1 MSEPTDLR
9 HVASE
14 NDSQSATQ
22 LGLLLDVAT
31 LRVEEQF
38 KIGDRLDAK
47 SRNQVTV
54 AATFFAGVQAGVI
67 SLVNGILGPSESTPS
82 LVNGILVPG
91 RSVPASPYVPYL
103 AAAAGVAVLA
113 LLLAVV
119 MSFRAWRLRPELS
132 IDVETIRKYIPFAR
146 DDEPGFGANLVWAHT
161 KLVEA
166 RQEQNTDRADALR
179 RAGWACLATLVVA
192 GIELMLAFVAIIHP

>member
-1 MSEPTDLR
+1 MSEPTDLP

-14 NDSQSATQ
+14 NESESATQ
-22 LGLLLDVAT
+22 LGHLLDVAT

-38 KIGDRLDAK
+38 KIGDRLEAK

-67 SLVNGILGPSESTPS
+67 SLLNGILGPSESTPS

-103 AAAAGVAVLA
+103 AAAAGVATLA

-119 MSFRAWRLRPELS
+119 MSFRAWRLRPERS
-132 IDVETIRKYIPFAR
+132 IAVKTILDYIDYAR
-146 DDEPGFGANLVWAHT
+146 EGRPGIGANLVWAYT
-161 KLVEA
+161 NVVQD
-166 RQEQNTDRADALR
+166 RQEQNNDRAASLR
-179 RAGWACLATLVVA
+179 RAGWACLATLVMA